1 MIFDRNSTDYGTAL
15 THANNSADF
24 EVLTAGVYY
33 VSFNGTFG
41 PVSGSS
47 FPETLLLALYQN
59 GTIVNGSEMQ
69 FVFHTNAQL
78 ANISFSQTVTV
89 SAPTA
94 TLQMI
99 ANGGNFAYSNISLTI
114 HRLGDIPG

>member
-33 VSFNGTFG
+33 VSFNGT
-41 PVSGSS
+41 S

-99 ANGGNFAYSNISLTI
+99 ANGGNFAYSNISLMI